1 MGGLSSQRHVL
12 ILIKIT
18 IMNAMQLIK
27 NEIQTFESKVT
38 ADELAEAIKMVTT
51 DLMDELA
58 ELYEHDNVDR
68 IELVN
73 GFVLHK
79 SSEDGGGCVDI
90 IYEEDWFDVINC
102 SYGWWEDKQMSEVV
116 DFDPIHKSEVI
127 TEALKIANRKTYI
140 LKQIVSF
147 EVELEVE
154 GDSVE
159 DVVER
164 AEDGEF
170 DEDFSAL
177 ETNSRAIDTREYEFS
192 ASEKE

>member
-1 MGGLSSQRHVL
+1 
-12 ILIKIT
+12 
-18 IMNAMQLIK
+18 MNAMQLIK

-38 ADELAEAIKMVTT
+38 TNELAEAIKMVTI

-58 ELYEHDNVDR
+58 ELHEHDNVDR

-90 IYEEDWFDVINC
+90 IYEEDWFYVINC
-102 SYGWWEDKQMSEVV
+102 SHNWWEDSEVV

-147 EVELEVE
+147 EVKLEVE

-170 DEDFSAL
+170 DDDLCAL
-177 ETNSRAIDTREYEFS
+177 EDKFEAIDTRDYEFS